1 MVLPLESA
9 MSSEKNAVALSPG
22 GLKMTDMQI
31 LLAILPV
38 FFMADLQILLAFC
51 LFF

>member
-1 MVLPLESA
+1 
-9 MSSEKNAVALSPG
+9 
-22 GLKMTDMQI
+22 MTDAQI
-31 LLAILPV
+31 LLAILLSFFKKKMADWQILSAILPV